1 VLVISGVVMLKKV
14 KFNTKLEHEYIQNFK
29 LLQIAFKKTQTDKVR
44 DMDDGG
50 PLLHPLYITNSY
62 FSLDRVLIAVS
73 IYN

>member
-44 DMDDGG
+44 DMDDGR

>member
-1 VLVISGVVMLKKV
+1 MLKKV